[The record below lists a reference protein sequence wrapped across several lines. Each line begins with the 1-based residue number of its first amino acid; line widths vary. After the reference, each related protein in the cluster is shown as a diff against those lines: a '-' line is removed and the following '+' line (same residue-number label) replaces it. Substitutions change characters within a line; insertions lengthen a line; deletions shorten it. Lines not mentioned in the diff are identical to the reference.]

1 MKTPGLKDLYITL
14 SELNNSFTHYS
25 LVWNQF
31 GLDYAEIFK
40 NNPKTLTKD
49 YFTENPYKRKHNIK
63 FGELEAEHH
72 KTHETLIKGIF
83 LLIYTHFEGYLKD
96 LIIFSTKVD
105 DTIIPI
111 ENKVENG
118 EEDFMLID
126 KIFNRIGIDKNL
138 FSEEG
143 LLTLDYIR
151 LKRNRLIHS
160 NAENISKSLNG
171 IIKQHGD
178 DLNRYWNNILPSKLQ
193 GIDFSDKLN
202 VNIMTFSSIID
213 IINIIRGISLEID
226 KLVINKLTSIGIVEK
241 VIIPSFSSLQHRK
254 LKGIKFER
262 LVSKYKRFCISE
274 YAIEVNDEMVEL
286 LKSSIA

>member
-160 NAENISKSLNG
+160 NAENISKSLN
-171 IIKQHGD
+171 
-178 DLNRYWNNILPSKLQ
+178 
-193 GIDFSDKLN
+193 

-226 KLVINKLTSIGIVEK
+226 KLVINKLTSIAIVEK

>member
-1 MKTPGLKDLYITL
+1 M
-14 SELNNSFTHYS
+14 
-25 LVWNQF
+25 
-31 GLDYAEIFK
+31 
-40 NNPKTLTKD
+40 
-49 YFTENPYKRKHNIK
+49 
-63 FGELEAEHH
+63 
-72 KTHETLIKGIF
+72 
-83 LLIYTHFEGYLKD
+83 
-96 LIIFSTKVD
+96 IIFSTKVD

-226 KLVINKLTSIGIVEK
+226 KLVINKLTSIAIVEK